1 MTSVD
6 AGRLALLLDRVGIDV
21 VDGPLPSAQVALALG
36 GELIAFETY
45 GDATPST
52 RYITQSAGRPILA
65 TVVWK
70 LLGDG
75 LLDVDQT
82 ISSVLAPFGANG
94 KERVTYR
101 QLLTHTAGFPMA
113 GIRYPAMTDREQ
125 RLAAMARWRLDTE
138 PGTSLR
144 YHLTSAAWVI
154 ADTVEELTGLTLRH
168 YLRVEISEPLGLTIE
183 LGVPVE
189 EQADTVAPMLP
200 IGLLPEGWEPDPW
213 GPWFFREPEVLAA
226 GEPSHT
232 ICATA
237 ADAVLLLQAVH
248 HGGRFDLDV
257 VRLATSPVVTMP
269 IEGDYGGTGAVVSKG
284 LFVNIEGPP
293 TTSASTW
300 GHGGAPS
307 SVLWHDP
314 ESDLS
319 FAFFTNG
326 YPPEGYDATRAGRNR
341 ATVLG
346 TLAGDVLV
354 D

>member
-1 MTSVD
+1 MTGVD
-6 AGRLALLLDRVGIDV
+6 AGRLALLLERVRLDV

-36 GELIAFETY
+36 GELIAFETF
-45 GDATPST
+45 GEATPST

-82 ISSVLAPFGANG
+82 VASVLAPFAENG

-101 QLLTHTAGFPMA
+101 HVLTHTAGFPMA
-113 GIRYPAMTDREQ
+113 AIRYPAMTDRDQ

-144 YHLTSAAWVI
+144 YHLTSAAWVV
-154 ADTVEELTGLTLRH
+154 ADTVEELTGTTLRD
-168 YLRVEISEPLGLTIE
+168 YLRAEISEPLGLTIE
-183 LGVPVE
+183 VGVPVE
-189 EQADTVAPMLP
+189 QAGTIAPMLP
-200 IGLLPEGWEPDPW
+200 IGLQPEGWTPDPW
-213 GPWFFREPEVLAA
+213 GPWFFHDPEVLAA

-237 ADAVLLLQAVH
+237 ADAVRLLQAVH
-248 HGGRFDLDV
+248 HSGRFDVEV
-257 VRLATSPVVTMP
+257 VRSATSPLVTMP
-269 IEGDYGGTGAVVSKG
+269 IEGDYGGSGEIVSKG

-346 TLAGDVLV
+346 TLAGDVLA